1 MRKLICTLIIFI
13 NIIIYSQDNSIPVF
27 LLVKNDSDLA
37 IEKIDLKENET
48 QVFTRGGS
56 SENMTL
62 ILPYS
67 EGISGDFVK
76 SSESSVLIARNKA
89 GNLVISVQKPD
100 GTQKELVNKTA
111 DELKK
116 MNIKVNISGL
126 NIKKVFKINGY
137 NEISVDTNSP
147 VIDMFQGK
155 IPIGEGDYSITTEIS
170 LKEDSFKLNGEFE
183 LEYYGRYYFTK
194 LTLPGGKIANMIVD
208 LGAATSLLTKNM
220 LDESITLNK
229 LSANEISAEGKR
241 ETDFPLSGFG
251 GVVKDLMT
259 CTLKNTE
266 IGSINIPEHSF
277 IVIDSFKSV
286 KGRKIDGIIGL
297 DIISACSNVLF
308 KIPAEGSAGKV
319 IINSNSVSGSG
330 IPFEISHGHIFING
344 KLNGEKLNFLL
355 DSGSP
360 FNFISYQAALNSKIT
375 LEEGIT
381 VYGADRTPVKTEK
394 MLINDLDIESKKYSG
409 TFYTSEKNILAAY
422 GLNDTGGILGTEFL
436 NNFNELYIDFE
447 GKKLIF
453 K

>member
-1 MRKLICTLIIFI
+1 MKKLICFIIFI
-13 NIIIYSQDNSIPVF
+13 NIVIYSQDNSIPLF
-27 LLVKNDSDLA
+27 LLVKNSSDLA
-37 IEKIDLKENET
+37 IEKIELKENET
-48 QVFTRGGS
+48 QVFTRGGE
-56 SENMTL
+56 SENITL

-100 GTQKELVNKTA
+100 GTQKELVNKPA

-116 MNIKVNISGL
+116 MDIKVNITGL
-126 NIKKVFKINGY
+126 NTKKVFKINSY
-137 NEISVDTNSP
+137 KEISVDTVSP

-155 IPIGEGDYSITTEIS
+155 IPLGDGDYSITTEIS
-170 LKEDSFKLNGEFE
+170 VKQDSYNLNGEFE
-183 LEYYGRYYFTK
+183 LEYFGGYYFAK
-194 LTLPGGKIANMIVD
+194 MKLPGGKTADMIVD
-208 LGAATSLLTKNM
+208 LGAASSVITKNIP
-220 LDESITLNK
+220 DENTPLNK
-229 LSANEISAEGKR
+229 LSANEISAEGMRKI
-241 ETDFPLSGFG
+241 DFPLSGFG
-251 GVVKDLMT
+251 GIVKDLVT
-259 CTLKNTE
+259 CNLKNAVIGNTE
-266 IGSINIPEHSF
+266 LSEHSF
-277 IVIDSFKSV
+277 IVIDSFKTV

-297 DIISACSNVLF
+297 DIISAASNVLI
-308 KIPAEGSAGKV
+308 KIPAKGREGKV
-319 IINSNSVSGSG
+319 ILNSKPNSGNG

-344 KLNGEKLNFLL
+344 KFNGEKMNFLL

-375 LEEGIT
+375 LVEGIT

-436 NNFNELYIDFE
+436 NNFHELYIDFE
-447 GKKLIF
+447 SKKLIF